1 MIDDS
6 YLEMKVN
13 FGRFNLEFNKPLE
26 KFEFNELSDLIS
38 YYPITMELIEKSDDN
53 DNQKT
58 IVSLSGYFYDMDYIY
73 KYGLSLFD
81 TFDMC
86 SGDTNKLYDILFDGE
101 EKIKIDYQ
109 TFSDNIFYLDRIY
122 VEKDYRNKG
131 YAKLLLKQ
139 LEDLIKYVF
148 KLNVGIIVVCAQP
161 FEKNGVEE
169 KMIRDDKT
177 LKRKLIELYKNV
189 GFKEINNNYDYLV
202 KVIDD

>member
-13 FGRFNLEFNKPLE
+13 FGRPNLEFNKPLE

-38 YYPITMELIEKSDDN
+38 YYPITIELIEKSDGN
-53 DNQKT
+53 DIQKT

-73 KYGLSLFD
+73 KYGQSLFD

-86 SGDTNKLYDILFDGE
+86 SDDTNKLYDILFDDE
-101 EKIKIDYQ
+101 ENIKIDYQ
-109 TFSDNIFYLDRIY
+109 TLSGNIFYLDRIY
-122 VEKDYRNKG
+122 VERDYRNKG

-139 LEDLIKYVF
+139 LEDLIKYVV
-148 KLNVGIIVVCAQP
+148 KLKVGIIVVCAQP
-161 FEKNGVEE
+161 FEKYGAEE
-169 KMIRDDKT
+169 KMIRDDKP

-189 GFKEINNNYDYLV
+189 GFKDTNSNYDYLV
-202 KVIDD
+202 KIIED

>member
-13 FGRFNLEFNKPLE
+13 FGRFSLEFNKPLK

-38 YYPITMELIEKSDDN
+38 YYPITMELVEKSDSN

-73 KYGLSLFD
+73 KYGQSLFD

-86 SGDTNKLYDILFDGE
+86 GDDTNKLYDILFDE
-101 EKIKIDYQ
+101 EENIRIDYQ
-109 TFSDNIFYLDRIY
+109 TFSNNIFYLDRIY

-148 KLNVGIIVVCAQP
+148 KL
-161 FEKNGVEE
+161 
-169 KMIRDDKT
+169 D
-177 LKRKLIELYKNV
+177 V
-189 GFKEINNNYDYLV
+189 GFKEINSNYAYLV

>member
-13 FGRFNLEFNKPLE
+13 FGRFSLEFNKPLK

-38 YYPITMELIEKSDDN
+38 YYPITMELVEKSDSN

-73 KYGLSLFD
+73 KYGQSLFD

-86 SGDTNKLYDILFDGE
+86 GDDTNKLYDILFDE
-101 EKIKIDYQ
+101 EENIRIDYQ
-109 TFSDNIFYLDRIY
+109 TFSNNIFYLDRIY

-148 KLNVGIIVVCAQP
+148 KLDVGIIAVCAQP
-161 FEKNGVEE
+161 FEKNGVGE

-189 GFKEINNNYDYLV
+189 GFKEINSNYAYLV